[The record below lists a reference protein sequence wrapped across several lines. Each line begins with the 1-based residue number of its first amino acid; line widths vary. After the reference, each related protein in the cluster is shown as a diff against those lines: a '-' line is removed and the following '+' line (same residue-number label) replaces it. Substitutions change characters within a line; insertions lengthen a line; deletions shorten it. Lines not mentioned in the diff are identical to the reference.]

1 MDENQQNQNEHVYS
15 TVAKNPYLLPEPQK
29 KSRIPWI
36 VGIVVAVL
44 VSFGLGIGFCLWVL
58 RDAPAPAPVETA
70 PGTQMADTAAHITDA
85 DMAETHGKPQDPPED
100 VTPEDATEP
109 PVDPSVTGLPEVSVQ
124 TAPEPETPPTP
135 DDPVDPE
142 STHISD
148 TPVEPETPP
157 KPDDPIDP
165 ETTACN
171 HQYGAWLV
179 TAPATCTVAGMQMQ
193 SCQLCGE
200 VRKEPIEPTGHTE
213 TILPGITP
221 SCSRPGLTDGKRCEV
236 CGDTLVE
243 PEQLPQLD
251 HTEEEVP
258 AVEPTCTDH
267 GYTAGIICTEC
278 GVMVVG
284 QDIVPAKG
292 HTPGADATCTEPQNC
307 TVCGELLSSENG
319 HIPGLPATCTT
330 AQTCSVCQIELAPAL
345 GHTEVIDDGV
355 AANCTE
361 TGLTEGVHCSV
372 CKAVLVAQEV
382 VEAKGHT
389 EVIDEA
395 IAANCT
401 EAGLTEGK
409 HCSVCSAV
417 LVAQNI
423 VAAKGH
429 IPGKDATC
437 TEPQNC
443 TVCGEFMNA
452 ASGHIPGLPATCTTA
467 QTCSVCQIELAPA
480 LGHAEVI
487 DKAVAANCTEAGLTE
502 GKHCSVCSAVL
513 VAQEVVPAKGHTP
526 GEWIID
532 EEPALGIEG
541 SRHTTCT
548 VCGAAVEETIEMLYS
563 QGLAYT
569 SNGDGTCY
577 VSGLG
582 TCTDTEIVIPAT
594 YNGMSVVNI
603 NEYAFIDCSN
613 LTSVI
618 IPDSVTSI
626 GQAAFCRCGF
636 SSVVIGNSVVNI
648 DASAFAQCDNLISVN
663 IPDSVTHLGRQAF
676 ASCPTLTSV
685 VIGSGVVDI
694 GQQTFWFNKNMTSF
708 TVSEQ
713 NSFYCSVDGVLF
725 NKDITELIQVPCLK
739 SGNYVIPQS
748 VTTICSSSFNNC
760 SELTSITLPDGLI
773 SIGDG
778 AFQNCVSLVAI
789 SLPES
794 VTSIGESAFKH
805 CTKLSSVN
813 LPNGITEISRAMF
826 WQCFSLTSISI
837 PESVTSIG
845 DSAFVYTGLT
855 SITIPKNVTSIG
867 KWPFDMT
874 DLTEILVE
882 EGNPA
887 YYSTGNCLIEIQS
900 KTVIAGCDTS
910 IIPADGSVVRIQDYA
925 FKDCSFTS
933 FVIPE
938 SITEIG
944 ANAFHQCSA
953 LSSIVIPDNVTIL
966 GKDAFWNC
974 RSLTEIIL
982 GNGLTSINEGTFQN
996 CVKLTTII
1004 MSRNVKTIGRGAFNG
1019 CQNLSVIYFTG
1030 TEAEWN
1036 AITIGSDNAN
1046 LINATVHFNYVP

>member
-58 RDAPAPAPVETA
+58 RDAPTPAPVETA

-124 TAPEPETPPTP
+124 PSP
-135 DDPVDPE
+135 
-142 STHISD
+142 
-148 TPVEPETPP
+148 EPETPP
-157 KPDDPIDP
+157 KPDNPIDP

-213 TILPGITP
+213 
-221 SCSRPGLTDGKRCEV
+221 
-236 CGDTLVE
+236 
-243 PEQLPQLD
+243 
-251 HTEEEVP
+251 EEVP
-258 AVEPTCTDH
+258 AVAPTCTDH

-278 GVMVVG
+278 GMMVV
-284 QDIVPAKG
+284 
-292 HTPGADATCTEPQNC
+292 E
-307 TVCGELLSSENG
+307 
-319 HIPGLPATCTT
+319 
-330 AQTCSVCQIELAPAL
+330 
-345 GHTEVIDDGV
+345 
-355 AANCTE
+355 
-361 TGLTEGVHCSV
+361 
-372 CKAVLVAQEV
+372 
-382 VEAKGHT
+382 
-389 EVIDEA
+389 
-395 IAANCT
+395 
-401 EAGLTEGK
+401 
-409 HCSVCSAV
+409 
-417 LVAQNI
+417 
-423 VAAKGH
+423 
-429 IPGKDATC
+429 
-437 TEPQNC
+437 
-443 TVCGEFMNA
+443 
-452 ASGHIPGLPATCTTA
+452 
-467 QTCSVCQIELAPA
+467 
-480 LGHAEVI
+480 
-487 DKAVAANCTEAGLTE
+487 
-502 GKHCSVCSAVL
+502 
-513 VAQEVVPAKGHTP
+513 QEVVPAAHTP

-594 YNGMSVVNI
+594 HNGMSVVSI

-626 GQAAFCRCGF
+626 GNAAFCRSGI
-636 SSVVIGNSVVNI
+636 SSVIIGNSVVNI
-648 DASAFAQCDNLISVN
+648 AASAFAQCDNLVSVN

-694 GQQTFWFNKNMTSF
+694 GQQTFWGIKNSF

-748 VTTICSSSFNNC
+748 VTTICSFSFCSC

-778 AFQNCVSLVAI
+778 AFKDCVSLVAI

-794 VTSIGESAFKH
+794 VTSIGESAFIH

-813 LPNGITEISRAMF
+813 LPNGITEISQAMF

-925 FKDCSFTS
+925 FKDCGFTS

-938 SITEIG
+938 SITEIS